1 MKRKIVYISG
11 TRADYGL
18 MQSTLM
24 EIDKRDDLELEII
37 ATGMHMM
44 DEFGHTVDLIERDGF
59 IVHRVNELYHADS
72 KGSMARFVGGCIQSL
87 TKEIEVI
94 SPDIILLLGDRG
106 EMLAGAV
113 VGAYLSIAVAHLHGG
128 DTSSTVDDLV
138 RNAITKLAQIHLPAT
153 AKSAENIMKMGEDP
167 ARIYVVGAPGLDAI
181 LNDVPADPEYLA
193 KKYGLDLNAPLL
205 LVIQHPVTLEVEFAA
220 EQMMETMQAI
230 LDLKYQTI
238 IIYPN
243 ADAGGRKMIEV
254 IQKFTHQPNIKAFK
268 SIARRDYLGMMRI
281 ACAIIGNSS
290 SAIIEAPS
298 FVLPALNIGTRQRGR
313 ERGDNVIDV
322 NYCRTEIKTAIFKA
336 LHDEE
341 FRKRMRD
348 SKNPYGDGKSGK
360 KIADILEKISIN
372 EDLLQKRV
380 LPKSSDE

>member
-24 EIDKRDDLELEII
+24 VIGKRDDLELEII

-59 IVHRVNELYHADS
+59 KVHRVNEVYQADS
-72 KGSMARFVGGCIQSL
+72 KGSMARFVGGFIKSL
-87 TKEIEVI
+87 TKEIEFI
-94 SPDIILLLGDRG
+94 GPDIILLLGDRG

-113 VGAYLSIAVAHLHGG
+113 VGAYLSIAVVHLHGG
-128 DTSSTVDDLV
+128 EITSNVDDIV
-138 RNAITKLAQIHLPAT
+138 RNAITKLATIHLPAT
-153 AKSAENIMKMGEDP
+153 AKSAERIMNMGEDP
-167 ARIYVVGAPGLDAI
+167 ARIFVVGAPGLDAI
-181 LNDVPADPEYLA
+181 LNEVPADPEELA
-193 KKYGLDLNAPLL
+193 KKYDLDLNAPVL
-205 LVIQHPVTLEVEFAA
+205 LVIQHPVTLEA
-220 EQMMETMQAI
+220 ECAGEQITQTMETI
-230 LDLKYQTI
+230 SDLKYQTI
-238 IIYPN
+238 LIYPN
-243 ADAGGRKMIEV
+243 ADAGGRRMIEV
-254 IQKFTHQPNIKAFK
+254 IQKYSHKPYIKIFK
-268 SIARRDYLGMMRI
+268 SIARRDYLGLMRI

-298 FVLPALNIGTRQRGR
+298 FALPTINIGTRQRGR

-322 NYCRTEIKTAIFKA
+322 SYDRTEIKSAIFKA
-336 LHDEE
+336 LHDEV

-360 KIADILEKISIN
+360 RIADILERILIN
-372 EDLLQKRV
+372 EDLLQKRFV
-380 LPKSSDE
+380 PKLSDE

>member
-24 EIDKRDDLELEII
+24 EIGRRNDLELEII

-59 IVHRVNELYHADS
+59 IVHKVNEIYQADR
-72 KGSMARFVGGCIQSL
+72 KGSMARFVGGFIQSL
-87 TKEIEVI
+87 TKIIELI
-94 SPDIILLLGDRG
+94 RPNIILLLGDRG

-113 VGAYLSIAVAHLHGG
+113 VGAYLSISVAHLHGG
-128 DTSSTVDDLV
+128 ETSSTVDDLV

-153 AKSAENIMKMGEDP
+153 TKSAERLMSIGEDP

-181 LNDVPADPEYLA
+181 LNDIPADPEYLA

-205 LVIQHPVTLEVEFAA
+205 LVIQHPVTLEAEFAA
-220 EQMMETMQAI
+220 EQIMETMQAI
-230 LDLKYQTI
+230 YDLKYQTI

-254 IQKFTHQPNIKAFK
+254 IQNCSHQPYIKTFK
-268 SIARRDYLGMMRI
+268 SIPRGDYLGLMRI
-281 ACAIIGNSS
+281 AGVIIGNSS

-298 FVLPALNIGTRQRGR
+298 FLLPAINIGTRQMGR

-322 NYCRTEIKTAIFKA
+322 NYSRNEIKSAIFKA
-336 LHDEE
+336 LHDDE
-341 FRKRMRD
+341 FRKMIRK

-360 KIADILEKISIN
+360 RIADILEKISIN
-372 EDLLQKRV
+372 EDMLQKRV
-380 LPKSSDE
+380 TPKSSDE